1 MGKGLIKPA
10 ENINFK
16 SIIITDLDVQRNSKF
31 NEDIIDD
38 IWHHTYTLGSQG

>member
-16 SIIITDLDVQRNSKF
+16 SIVITDLGIQRDNKF
-31 NEDIIDD
+31 NEDIKDD
-38 IWHHTYTLGSQG
+38 V

>member
-16 SIIITDLDVQRNSKF
+16 SIIISDLDAQRNSKF
-31 NEDIIDD
+31 NEDIKDD
-38 IWHHTYTLGSQG
+38 I